1 MDGTEAAVDLK
12 RRNRAGDGERPVMV
26 VSPVFRRPA
35 FGSHH
40 PLSIPRVE
48 TVYDLSR
55 CLGWFGDDV
64 VATCEPAPMT
74 EILRF
79 HSEPFVRALERAE
92 QRHVVSA
99 EDRSTFAIGTM
110 ENPWFAGLLER
121 ARTAVGGSML
131 AAKLAAAGRTAF
143 HPSGGTHHGR
153 PDRASGFCY
162 FNDPV
167 FAVLALLDEGIGR
180 VAYVDIDAHHGDGVE
195 AAFLHDDRVMTA
207 SIHEAGRWP
216 YTGVADQADRHV
228 VNIPAPKQC
237 NDSEFKY
244 LLAQRLYPAL
254 AAFRPEA
261 VVVTC
266 GTDPLAGDPLSS
278 MQLSNVCLWD
288 CVQHLQQFCRPCVV
302 LGGGGYNPWTLARCW
317 TGLWGRLLG
326 ADLPDRLPETAVKIL
341 SALDCDLIDD
351 DEIAP
356 EWLNSVADEPRS
368 GPVRDG
374 LLSLDQS
381 V

>member
-1 MDGTEAAVDLK
+1 MDGTEATGDMDCH
-12 RRNRAGDGERPVMV
+12 NRSRDAGRPVLV

-40 PLSIPRVE
+40 PLSIRRVE

-55 CLGWFGDDV
+55 CLGWFDDDV
-64 VATCEPAPMT
+64 VATCGPAPLA

-92 QRHVVSA
+92 QLRVVSA
-99 EDRSTFAIGTM
+99 EDRKTFAIGTM
-110 ENPWFAGLLER
+110 ENPWFPGLLER
-121 ARTAVGGSML
+121 ARTAVGGSIL
-131 AAKLAAAGRTAF
+131 AAKLAAEGRTAF

-153 PDRASGFCY
+153 SDRASGFCY

-167 FAVLALLDEGIGR
+167 FAVLALLDEGYSR

-195 AAFLHDDRVMTA
+195 HAFRFDDRVMTA
-207 SIHEAGRWP
+207 SIHEVGRWP
-216 YTGVADQADRHV
+216 YTGLSDMSDYQV
-228 VNIPAPKQC
+228 VNILAPQRC
-237 NDSEFKY
+237 NDSEFDV
-244 LLAQRLYPAL
+244 LLEQRLYPAL
-254 AAFRPEA
+254 AMFQPNAI
-261 VVVTC
+261 VVTC
-266 GTDPLAGDPLSS
+266 GADPLAGDPLSS

-288 CVQHLQQFCRPCVV
+288 CVQRLQQFCRPCVV

-326 ADLPDRLPETAVKIL
+326 ADLPDYLPEAAVSML
-341 SALDCDLIDD
+341 SALECDLIDD

-356 EWLNSVADEPRS
+356 HWLSTLADEPRP
-368 GPVRDG
+368 GEVRDG
-374 LLSLDQS
+374 ILSLDQAS
-381 V
+381 